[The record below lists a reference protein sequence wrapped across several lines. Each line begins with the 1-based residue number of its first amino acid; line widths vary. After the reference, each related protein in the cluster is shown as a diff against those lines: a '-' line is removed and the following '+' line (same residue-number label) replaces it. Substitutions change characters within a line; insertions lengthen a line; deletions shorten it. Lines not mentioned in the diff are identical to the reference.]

1 MQENMIKKI
10 KADPAYQ
17 ELITKRGSFAI
28 KLSVTML
35 VVYFAFILTIAFN
48 PAALGTPL
56 SDNSV
61 TTIGKMSFRKCRNLT
76 SVRIPDSVTVIGPMA
91 FFQCSSLTRVEIP
104 IGVSVI
110 GGAVFFMCRE
120 LISVRIPNSIT
131 AIGSM
136 TFWGCSRLTSIKI
149 PKSVTTIGK
158 DAFFGC
164 KSLSSIYLPKKS
176 ITRFKKLLP
185 KRLHSKIVGY

>member
-61 TTIGKMSFRKCRNLT
+61 TTIG
-76 SVRIPDSVTVIGPMA
+76 
-91 FFQCSSLTRVEIP
+91 IP
-104 IGVSVI
+104 IGMAIIIFAFGLTGIYVKR
-110 GGAVFFMCRE
+110 A
-120 LISVRIPNSIT
+120 NSE
-131 AIGSM
+131 
-136 TFWGCSRLTSIKI
+136 FDDLNNKIKENI
-149 PKSVTTIGK
+149 ARGES
-158 DAFFGC
+158 
-164 KSLSSIYLPKKS
+164 
-176 ITRFKKLLP
+176 
-185 KRLHSKIVGY
+185 